1 MHVLEKK
8 LSGEKSSKVIAV
20 NKKLTRLIV
29 ETNYVSSLILRDTF
43 RLSAGTAYLISA
55 WEYGA

>member
-29 ETNYVSSLILRDTF
+29 ETNYVSSLILRDT
-43 RLSAGTAYLISA
+43 LDCPQELLT
-55 WEYGA
+55 